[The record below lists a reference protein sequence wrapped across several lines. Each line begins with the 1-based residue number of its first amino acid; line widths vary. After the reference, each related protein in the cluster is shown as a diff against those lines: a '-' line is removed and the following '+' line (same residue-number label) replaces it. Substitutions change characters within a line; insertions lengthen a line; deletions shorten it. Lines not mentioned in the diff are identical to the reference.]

1 MGNNIVFDFFSD
13 SKKTATAKI
22 SNYFNLSPLAVE
34 KAFKHGCSVESF
46 IDELKIDLSAFDSGN
61 ISLVGR
67 HVTTSTEES
76 LISFRKNGLLNL
88 RSSLDED
95 TPLSTFLSEHK
106 VKIDVDK
113 KKFVYNGHSIP
124 IEGKKDTGHI
134 CFMGH
139 DNVCRWSFGCDAFQK
154 LSILDA
160 KLYKLG
166 ATLEFFVAGSLE
178 EMLEYSTVGRCP
190 EILDTIDQLISTMK
204 NPYALCTYSLCY
216 DWISQHSTCY
226 IVEFETL
233 LPNMDTFNP
242 INYMDAYNE
251 IKGCFTWSKIAYNDY
266 CEHRV
271 PQRVFDNRFLI
282 NRLIDVYIYGSSEQY
297 GSLLPGLSIAP
308 DALKIYK
315 VENNR
320 LVLT

>member
-1 MGNNIVFDFFSD
+1 MG
-13 SKKTATAKI
+13 
-22 SNYFNLSPLAVE
+22 LEVE
-34 KAFKHGCSVESF
+34 KPKYMA
-46 IDELKIDLSAFDSGN
+46 
-61 ISLVGR
+61 
-67 HVTTSTEES
+67 
-76 LISFRKNGLLNL
+76 
-88 RSSLDED
+88 
-95 TPLSTFLSEHK
+95 EHK
-106 VKIDVDK
+106 KP
-113 KKFVYNGHSIP
+113 IP
-124 IEGKKDTGHI
+124 RYYFK
-134 CFMGH
+134 
-139 DNVCRWSFGCDAFQK
+139 NR
-154 LSILDA
+154 
-160 KLYKLG
+160 LG
-166 ATLEFFVAGSLE
+166 REFEQDSPNKVWVSGITYVTLEFFVAGSLE

-204 NPYALCTYSLCY
+204 NPYAPCTYSLCY